1 MKYLLSIVLFFLGFS
16 GLAQEV
22 ETYLLFDAEKAD
34 RYQMEKE
41 FPLRAGRGTGSLSL
55 PFFDDFS
62 TYSLPTSDPEIPVEL
77 QRWDDDNAAINC
89 NFPIKPPTV
98 GVATLDGLD
107 RTGYPYDFSSPDTY
121 GPADTLTSLPIN
133 LAGAQLADNIYL
145 TFFYQG
151 GGRGNAPD
159 PQDSLILEFF
169 APAGGDNPWIEVW
182 SIPGSEMVT
191 FENVFIP
198 VDNQIFFQDG
208 FRFRFRNY
216 ATLTGNLDHWHI
228 DYVFMDDNINPE
240 DFNYFEVAFVD
251 CEYTLL
257 RNFSAMPW
265 THFKANA
272 SLLMADTVKT
282 LQQNLSSS
290 QADNVTSGFKVE
302 YEGTIWNNLND
313 FSQVVVLPEDTFV
326 TQYAVN
332 DAPNDFVYDTTVNDT
347 CAIFNVS
354 FYEDNIGILFQEKI
368 GVPNN
373 DSITFQQ
380 VFTNYYAY
388 DDGTAERA
396 YALNTAGSRM
406 AVQFPIEIEDSLLG
420 LFIHFTPF
428 QDDNSGESFIL
439 RAWASSGGVPGAE
452 LQENYGFSSPNYYDD
467 GYNVFAYY
475 PYDSPIHV
483 NPGNIFVGFVQDS
496 DAQLNVGL
504 DKNTNAN
511 ATRLYYQLGNGA
523 SWTQSSVQGSLMI
536 RPVFKSGKTLVWN
549 GIEEDVAPAFTV
561 YPNPS
566 NGLFTFQF
574 DSSIRAEQIEIFN
587 GNGALI
593 FTDKTSIMPYVLDLE
608 SESNGLYFII
618 IRDATGNVIGRER
631 LVKSN

>member
-1 MKYLLSIVLFFLGFS
+1 MKYLTLILLLFI
-16 GLAQEV
+16 GLTNFAQET
-22 ETYLLFDAEKAD
+22 ETFLRYDADKA
-34 RYQMEKE
+34 YQYQLEKE
-41 FPLRAGRGTGSLSL
+41 FPRTKVRGSGSLSL

-62 TYSLPTSDPEIPVEL
+62 TYSLPTEDPEIPAAL
-77 QRWDDDNAAINC
+77 QRWEDDQATINC

-98 GVATLDGLD
+98 GVVTLDGLD
-107 RTGYPYDFSSPDTY
+107 RTGYPHDFSSPDTY

-145 TFFYQG
+145 SFFYQG

-169 APAGGDNPWIEVW
+169 APAGGDDPWIQVW
-182 SIPGSEMVT
+182 SVPGSEMT
-191 FENVFIP
+191 SFESVFIP

-208 FRFRFRNY
+208 FKFRFRNY

-251 CEYTLL
+251 CEHTLL
-257 RNFSAMPW
+257 RTFTAMPW

-272 SLLMADTVKT
+272 SSLMADTVKT
-282 LQQNLSSS
+282 LQQNLSST

-302 YEGTIWNNLND
+302 YEGTVWDNLND
-313 FSQVVVLPEDTFV
+313 FSQVVVLPEESFV
-326 TQYAVN
+326 TEYAVN

-388 DDGTAERA
+388 DDGSAERA

-428 QDDNSGESFIL
+428 QDDNTGESFIL

-452 LQENYGFSSPNYYDD
+452 LAENYGFSEPHYFDD

-475 PYDSPIHV
+475 PYDAPIHV

-511 ATRLYYQLGNGA
+511 ATRLYYQLGIGA

-536 RPVFKSGKTLVWN
+536 RPVFKSGKTNVWN
-549 GIEEDVAPAFTV
+549 GVEEAQTSSFNVF
-561 YPNPS
+561 PNPS
-566 NGLFTFQF
+566 NGLFTFRF
-574 DSSIRAEQIEIFN
+574 DSSGYAENIEVYN
-587 GNGALI
+587 AHGSLI
-593 FTDKTSIMPYVLDLE
+593 FTDRTASSQYVLDLG

-618 IRDATGNVIGRER
+618 IRDAAGNVIGQER
-631 LVKSN
+631 LVKTN